1 MDVLYNK
8 VSASKTIFRAR
19 RKEES
24 HVILCCCFRPM
35 IVINSHRIIREA
47 FIRRAEVFSNRPV
60 MHELEKMCLYDG
72 KVH

>member
-1 MDVLYNK
+1 
-8 VSASKTIFRAR
+8 
-19 RKEES
+19 
-24 HVILCCCFRPM
+24 M